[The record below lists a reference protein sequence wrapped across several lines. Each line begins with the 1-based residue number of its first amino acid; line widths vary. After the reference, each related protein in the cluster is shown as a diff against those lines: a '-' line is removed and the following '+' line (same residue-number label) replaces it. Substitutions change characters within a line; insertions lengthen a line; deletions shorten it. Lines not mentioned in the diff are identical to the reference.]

1 MADDTGGCFK
11 GDKIDLTS
19 LRTPEQQEMMKAL
32 GQALG
37 PMLGQGATPYGG
49 QINAPYD
56 PAMLSA
62 MNMMMQVGGQGPY
75 QPFNF
80 PTMAPQGGGSGGGPG
95 GPGGTDTPWTPFTE
109 RDPPHSGP
117 DVEDQRE
124 RAQHVWRNIGK
135 SRPGDPATGREY
147 GHGPS
152 TGQWTSLRGQGDF
165 MPWWLNLGDQR

>member
-19 LRTPEQQEMMKAL
+19 LRTPEQQEMMAAL

-37 PMLGQGATPYGG
+37 PMLSQGATPYGG

-95 GPGGTDTPWTPFTE
+95 GGGGGGGTGSPGHTASGTESVRNQPGPAPRFGAHNWRPRGGVPERSRVGAHQVRQREIDLANQPWWYNLPRPGG
-109 RDPPHSGP
+109 RD
-117 DVEDQRE
+117 
-124 RAQHVWRNIGK
+124 
-135 SRPGDPATGREY
+135 
-147 GHGPS
+147 
-152 TGQWTSLRGQGDF
+152 
-165 MPWWLNLGDQR
+165 

>member
-80 PTMAPQGGGSGGGPG
+80 PTMAPQGGTPGPG
-95 GPGGTDTPWTPFTE
+95 GPGGLPGVGMESYGNE
-109 RDPPHSGP
+109 RVRSDDGTSDRDKPRSWHDLRPSG
-117 DVEDQRE
+117 RE
-124 RAQHVWRNIGK
+124 RPVNPR
-135 SRPGDPATGREY
+135 GDRMLPWFTGVGRS
-147 GHGPS
+147 GG
-152 TGQWTSLRGQGDF
+152 RK
-165 MPWWLNLGDQR
+165 